1 MPNSCGGTY
10 INRMTKNQNVTVP
23 HLTTALTGPL
33 ENLERVILNN
43 QTKIESWFRNTW
55 REVRVPFYASVDIR
69 NAGYKIAPVDTN
81 LFPSGFNNLNP
92 SFESLCIHAV
102 QMAVEH
108 IGLPVDKILII
119 PEKHTRNL
127 FYMEN
132 IASLQSIIQ
141 KAGFEVR
148 VGTLMDDINNP
159 ISIELNSSKTI
170 LLEPVRRDQNRLL
183 VDNFDPD
190 LILLNNDLSGGEPEI
205 FKDIEQK
212 ITPPTSLGWSSR
224 LKSGHFNFYQK
235 VAREFAEMID
245 IDPWLIDPMFRNCGK
260 VDFMKHEG
268 VDCLSSNV
276 KSLLEA
282 INVKYSEYDVDNPAF
297 VMVKAD
303 AGTYGMGVMSIRS
316 QDEIAELN
324 RKERTRMATTK
335 EGQKVSQVIIQEG
348 VYTHETWDDDETVA
362 EPVVYMMD
370 RQVVGGF
377 YRVHGKRTTS
387 QNLNTPGM
395 RFEPLAF
402 LDCCNTPDPNLEVDC
417 HQNRFYTYGVISRL
431 ALLAAA
437 HEITNAVS

>member
-1 MPNSCGGTY
+1 M
-10 INRMTKNQNVTVP
+10 IANQNLIVP

-33 ENLERVILNN
+33 QNLERIILNN
-43 QTKIESWFRNTW
+43 QTTIESWFRNVW
-55 REVRVPFYASVDIR
+55 RDVQIPFYASVDIR
-69 NAGYKIAPVDTN
+69 NSGYKIAPVDTN
-81 LFPSGFNNLNP
+81 LFPSGFNNLNS
-92 SFESLCIHAV
+92 SFESLCIHAA
-102 QMAVEH
+102 QMAIEH
-108 IGLPVDKILII
+108 TQLPIDKILII
-119 PEKHTRNL
+119 PENHTRNL
-127 FYMEN
+127 FYLEN

-148 VGTLMDDINNP
+148 IGTLMADITTP
-159 ISIELNSSKTI
+159 TRIELDSSNTV
-170 LLEPVRRDQNRLL
+170 LLEPIRRDQNRIL
-183 VDNFDPD
+183 VDNFNPD
-190 LILLNNDLSGGEPEI
+190 LILLNNDLTGGEPDI

-224 LKSGHFNFYQK
+224 LKSNHFNFYQK
-235 VAREFAEMID
+235 VAKEFAELIG

-260 VDFMKHEG
+260 VDFMKREG

-282 INVKYSEYDVDNPAF
+282 INTKYNEHDVDYAPF

-316 QDEIAELN
+316 QDEISELN

-348 VYTHETWDDDETVA
+348 VYTHETWGDEEIVA

-402 LDCCNTPDPNLEVDC
+402 LDCCSTPEPNLEADC
-417 HQNRFYTYGVISRL
+417 HQNRFYTYGVIGRL
-431 ALLAAA
+431 ALLAAS
-437 HEITNAVS
+437 HEITNAIS

>member
-1 MPNSCGGTY
+1 M
-10 INRMTKNQNVTVP
+10 IANQNLIVP

-33 ENLERVILNN
+33 QNLERIILNN
-43 QTKIESWFRNTW
+43 QTTIESWFRNAW
-55 REVRVPFYASVDIR
+55 RDVQIPFYASVDIR
-69 NAGYKIAPVDTN
+69 NSGYKIAPVDTN
-81 LFPSGFNNLNP
+81 LFPSGFNNLNS
-92 SFESLCIHAV
+92 SFESLCIHAA
-102 QMAVEH
+102 QMAIEH
-108 IGLPVDKILII
+108 TKLPIDKILII
-119 PEKHTRNL
+119 PENHTRNL
-127 FYMEN
+127 FYLEN

-148 VGTLMDDINNP
+148 IGTLIEDITTP
-159 ISIELNSSKTI
+159 TRIELDSSNTV
-170 LLEPVRRDQNRLL
+170 LLEPIRRDQNRIL
-183 VDNFDPD
+183 VDNFNPD
-190 LILLNNDLSGGEPEI
+190 LILLNNDLTGGEPDM
-205 FKDIEQK
+205 FKNIEQK

-224 LKSGHFNFYQK
+224 LKSNHFNFYQK
-235 VAREFAEMID
+235 VAKEFAELIG

-260 VDFMKHEG
+260 VDFMKREG

-282 INVKYSEYDVDNPAF
+282 INTRYNEHDVDYAPF

-316 QDEIAELN
+316 QDEISELN

-348 VYTHETWDDDETVA
+348 VYTHETWGDEETVA

-402 LDCCNTPDPNLEVDC
+402 LDCCSTPEPNLEADC
-417 HQNRFYTYGVISRL
+417 HQNRFYTYGVIGRL
-431 ALLAAA
+431 ALLAAS
-437 HEITNAVS
+437 HEITNAIS

>member
-1 MPNSCGGTY
+1 M
-10 INRMTKNQNVTVP
+10 IANQNLIVP

-33 ENLERVILNN
+33 QNLERIILNN
-43 QTKIESWFRNTW
+43 QTTIESWFRNAW
-55 REVRVPFYASVDIR
+55 RDVQIPFYASVDIR
-69 NAGYKIAPVDTN
+69 NSGYKIAPVDTN
-81 LFPSGFNNLNP
+81 LFPSGFNNLNS
-92 SFESLCIHAV
+92 SFESLCIHAA
-102 QMAVEH
+102 QMAIEH
-108 IGLPVDKILII
+108 TQLPIDKILII
-119 PEKHTRNL
+119 PENHTRNL
-127 FYMEN
+127 FYLEN

-148 VGTLMDDINNP
+148 IGTLMEDISTP
-159 ISIELNSSKTI
+159 TRIELDSSNTV
-170 LLEPVRRDQNRLL
+170 LLEPIRRDQNRIL
-183 VDNFDPD
+183 VDNFNPD
-190 LILLNNDLSGGEPEI
+190 LILLNNDLTGGEPDM
-205 FKDIEQK
+205 FKNIEQK

-224 LKSGHFNFYQK
+224 LKSNHFNFYKK
-235 VAREFAEMID
+235 VAKEFAELIGV
-245 IDPWLIDPMFRNCGK
+245 DPWLIDPMFRNCGK
-260 VDFMKHEG
+260 VDFMKREG

-282 INVKYSEYDVDNPAF
+282 INTRYNEHDVDYAPF

-316 QDEIAELN
+316 QDEISELN

-348 VYTHETWDDDETVA
+348 VYTHETWGDEETVA

-402 LDCCNTPDPNLEVDC
+402 LDCCSTPEPNLEADC

-431 ALLAAA
+431 ALLAAS
-437 HEITNAVS
+437 HEITNAIS

>member
-1 MPNSCGGTY
+1 M
-10 INRMTKNQNVTVP
+10 IANQNLIVP

-33 ENLERVILNN
+33 QNLERIILNN
-43 QTKIESWFRNTW
+43 QTTIESWFRNAW
-55 REVRVPFYASVDIR
+55 RDIQVPFYASVDIR
-69 NAGYKIAPVDTN
+69 NSGYKIAPVDTN
-81 LFPSGFNNLNP
+81 LFPSGFNNLNS
-92 SFESLCIHAV
+92 SFESLCIHAA
-102 QMAVEH
+102 QMAIEH
-108 IGLPVDKILII
+108 TQLPIDKILII
-119 PEKHTRNL
+119 PENHTRNL
-127 FYMEN
+127 FYLEN

-148 VGTLMDDINNP
+148 IGTLMADITTP
-159 ISIELNSSKTI
+159 TRIELDSSNTV
-170 LLEPVRRDQNRLL
+170 LLEPIRRDQNRIL
-183 VDNFDPD
+183 VDNFNPD
-190 LILLNNDLSGGEPEI
+190 LILLNNDLTGGEPDV
-205 FKDIEQK
+205 FKNIEQK

-224 LKSGHFNFYQK
+224 LKSNHFNFYQK
-235 VAREFAEMID
+235 VAKEFAELIGV
-245 IDPWLIDPMFRNCGK
+245 DPWLIDPMFRNCGK
-260 VDFMKHEG
+260 VDFMKREG

-282 INVKYSEYDVDNPAF
+282 INTRYNEHDVDYAPF

-316 QDEIAELN
+316 QDEISELN

-348 VYTHETWDDDETVA
+348 VYTHETWGDEETVA

-402 LDCCNTPDPNLEVDC
+402 LDCCSTPEPNLEADC
-417 HQNRFYTYGVISRL
+417 HQNRFYTYGVIGRL
-431 ALLAAA
+431 ALLAAS
-437 HEITNAVS
+437 HEITNAIS

>member
-1 MPNSCGGTY
+1 M
-10 INRMTKNQNVTVP
+10 IANQNLIVP

-33 ENLERVILNN
+33 QNLERIILNN
-43 QTKIESWFRNTW
+43 QTTIESWFRNAW
-55 REVRVPFYASVDIR
+55 RDVQIPFYASVDIR
-69 NAGYKIAPVDTN
+69 NSGYKIAPVDTN
-81 LFPSGFNNLNP
+81 LFPSGFNNLNS

-102 QMAVEH
+102 QMAIEH
-108 IGLPVDKILII
+108 TQLPIDKILII
-119 PEKHTRNL
+119 PENHTRNL
-127 FYMEN
+127 FYLEN

-148 VGTLMDDINNP
+148 IGTLMADITTP
-159 ISIELNSSKTI
+159 TRIELDSSNTV
-170 LLEPVRRDQNRLL
+170 LLEPIRRDQNRIL
-183 VDNFDPD
+183 VDNFNPD
-190 LILLNNDLSGGEPEI
+190 LILLNNDLTGGEPDM
-205 FKDIEQK
+205 FKNIEQK

-224 LKSGHFNFYQK
+224 LKSNHFNFYQK
-235 VAREFAEMID
+235 VAKEFAELIG

-260 VDFMKHEG
+260 VDFMKREG

-282 INVKYSEYDVDNPAF
+282 INTKYNEHDVDYAPF

-316 QDEIAELN
+316 QDEISELN

-348 VYTHETWDDDETVA
+348 VYTHETWGDEETVA

-402 LDCCNTPDPNLEVDC
+402 LDCCSTPEPNLEADC
-417 HQNRFYTYGVISRL
+417 HQNRFYTYGVIGRL
-431 ALLAAA
+431 ALLAAS
-437 HEITNAVS
+437 HEITNAIS